1 MIGSIN
7 YGPSI
12 MDATQQWKGM
22 NPQTPNSNVDESQ
35 RHYAKAESRGES
47 LILYDVF
54 HLHKILQ
61 KMKSIS
67 LLTRCQA

>member
-12 MDATQQWKGM
+12 TDATQQRKGM
-22 NPQTPNSNVDESQ
+22 NPQTPNLNVDESQ

-47 LILYDVF
+47 FILYDVF
-54 HLHKILQ
+54 PIYIKFY
-61 KMKSIS
+61 K
-67 LLTRCQA
+67 R